1 MARLLRALRL
11 FAALADGGLWTHAC
25 RVSVSASWVPVPLCA
40 SWACRCGGQGPPFL
54 LDFPHFFFFC
64 FSFCARSL
72 RPLAARSLRRLA
84 PSCSNALSSG
94 SVPWPSVPP
103 LVLLVELCWI
113 SRWLLRR
120 SLGHSVLAV
129 QNLRLAHRR
138 VFILLVGP
146 RQEILK
152 KIHVGLACLTSYS
165 NEPLQ
170 APSHWCSVHKSARD
184 VKAAVAYCQLPIKYK
199 PIMLSFS
206 SSSTKKLQLFYIG
219 NYDISGLLLCTWL
232 LV

>member
-146 RQEILK
+146 RQVWPLGCLCLLGPFIRDARKWCLCCPLLQPLDLAPCLK
-152 KIHVGLACLTSYS
+152 HDTIIQQCKCLA
-165 NEPLQ
+165 
-170 APSHWCSVHKSARD
+170 
-184 VKAAVAYCQLPIKYK
+184 
-199 PIMLSFS
+199 
-206 SSSTKKLQLFYIG
+206 
-219 NYDISGLLLCTWL
+219 
-232 LV
+232 